1 MIQKVKLKLI
11 VVVIKEMKKIK
22 KSRKKNEQ
30 MVFATILRRFIHID
44 KETLEDMKY
53 QSEIYV
59 SIIEFSYVDKTP
71 SSGLYKERFQC

>member
-11 VVVIKEMKKIK
+11 VVVIQEMKKIK
-22 KSRKKNEQ
+22 KSKKKNEQ

-59 SIIEFSYVDKTP
+59 SIIGFSQM
-71 SSGLYKERFQC
+71 ERFLFFCFYR